1 MQSCIV
7 RTEPCSDQDEFLAV
21 FSSSFCNLASNLLEI
36 GNILSGRSYLPLIS
50 QLFHSMQLVTSIA
63 ALLLAGRHL
72 EPFWGSK
79 EFMKFIISV
88 NLFTC
93 ASTFVLAVFLY
104 FITRQG
110 DYL

>member
-1 MQSCIV
+1 ML
-7 RTEPCSDQDEFLAV
+7 DAY
-21 FSSSFCNLASNLLEI
+21 SSSTYKLACNLLRI
-36 GNILSGRSYLPLIS
+36 VDVLSGRSSIPLPS
-50 QLFHSMQLVTSIA
+50 HFFHSMQLVASIG

-79 EFMKFIISV
+79 EFMKFIVSV

-93 ASTFVLAVFLY
+93 ASTFVLAIFLY

-110 DYL
+110 AYL